1 MLFLMALV
9 LYLLPSTLLSQ
20 LQPPNA
26 PGGGTCMGGT
36 RTISCSEWFATRH
49 TCPLL
54 VIMTL
59 NQWGGVERSEP
70 LVMDAASQ
78 LDVVRSMIHGSA
90 PQVVANTDAKRTTI
104 AGATRTVS
112 VEYVERVG

>member
-1 MLFLMALV
+1 M
-9 LYLLPSTLLSQ
+9 
-20 LQPPNA
+20 
-26 PGGGTCMGGT
+26 
-36 RTISCSEWFATRH
+36 
-49 TCPLL
+49 
-54 VIMTL
+54 
-59 NQWGGVERSEP
+59 ERSEP